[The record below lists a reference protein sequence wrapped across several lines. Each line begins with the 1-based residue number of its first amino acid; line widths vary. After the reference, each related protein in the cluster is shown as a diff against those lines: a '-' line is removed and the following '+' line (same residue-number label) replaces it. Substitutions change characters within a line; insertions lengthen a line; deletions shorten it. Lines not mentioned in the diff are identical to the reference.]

1 MELTL
6 GFLSLHTHWVDRSTA
21 ALVSEGKGSSGG
33 PLSPEPAG
41 LTHTEVGGCGLRCDM
56 RSDFATRLLIKS
68 EEPCVHLDF
77 YFFPRK
83 VAFFFRPPPFF
94 FSFGCP
100 ECHRLCRHES
110 MCPRCESP
118 PPPVTVRLPA
128 SCGSQSLCTG
138 RAIYIYLACAGSSLL

>member
-94 FSFGCP
+94 F
-100 ECHRLCRHES
+100 RLAVQS
-110 MCPRCESP
+110 
-118 PPPVTVRLPA
+118 VIA
-128 SCGSQSLCTG
+128 SVGM
-138 RAIYIYLACAGSSLL
+138 RACAPGVNPHLPLLQ